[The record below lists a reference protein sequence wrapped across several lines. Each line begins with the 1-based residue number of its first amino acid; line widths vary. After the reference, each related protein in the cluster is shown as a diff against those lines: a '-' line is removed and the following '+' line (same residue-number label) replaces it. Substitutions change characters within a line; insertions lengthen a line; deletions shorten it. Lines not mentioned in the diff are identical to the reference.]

1 MSICSD
7 IQKIIENNLEKI
19 LSFRN
24 TKQLKDDNSFVSKGD
39 LLCEKLVKDYLSAL
53 PEDIYLISEEKN
65 NDDFNFKTHPKVVV
79 IDPIDGTEN
88 FVSGLKEWG
97 IGVSVYEN
105 KKHIESMIGLP
116 ELGLY
121 LKTGDKFPEFESRI
135 YGISSSLLK
144 EDLLKLEEG
153 FEYRII
159 GCSMYNMYNV
169 ITGSFAMFQNPKGA
183 NSWDILPGLNLAI
196 ENGCQIEVENKKYNG
211 EFLYPNKKYRFKVKH

>member
-7 IQKIIENNLEKI
+7 IQEIIENNLDEI
-19 LSFRN
+19 LSLRN
-24 TKQLKDDNSFVSKGD
+24 TKQLKEDNSFVSRGD
-39 LLCEKLVKDYLSAL
+39 LFCEKLVKDYLGTL

-65 NDDFNFKTHPKVVV
+65 NDDFNFEVYSKVVV
-79 IDPIDGTEN
+79 MDPIDGTEN

-97 IGVSVYEN
+97 IGISVYEN

-116 ELGLY
+116 ELGLFI
-121 LKTGDKFPEFESRI
+121 KTGDEFPKFESRI
-135 YGISSSLLK
+135 YGISSSLSK
-144 EDLLKLEEG
+144 EDLLNLEEG

-183 NSWDILPGLNLAI
+183 NTWDILPGLNLAL
-196 ENGCQIEVENKKYNG
+196 ENNCQIEVENKKYNG
-211 EFLYPNKKYRFKVKH
+211 EFLYPNKKYRFKIKH

>member
-1 MSICSD
+1 MHICSD
-7 IQKIIENNLEKI
+7 IIKIIENNLEEI
-19 LSFRN
+19 LSLRN
-24 TKQLKDDNSFVSKGD
+24 IKQLKKDNSFVSKGD
-39 LLCEKLVKDYLSAL
+39 LLCEKLVRDYLKTL
-53 PEDIYLISEEKN
+53 PEKIYLISEEKN
-65 NDDFNFKTHPKVVV
+65 NEDFNFRTYSKVVV

-97 IGVSVYEN
+97 IGISVYEN
-105 KKHIESMIGLP
+105 EKHIESMIGLP

-121 LKTGDKFPEFESRI
+121 IQTGDKLPKFESRI
-135 YGISSSLLK
+135 YGISSSLSK
-144 EDLLKLEEG
+144 EDLLNLEEG

-169 ITGSFAMFQNPKGA
+169 ITGSFALFQNPKGA
-183 NSWDILPGLNLAI
+183 NSWDILPGLNLAL